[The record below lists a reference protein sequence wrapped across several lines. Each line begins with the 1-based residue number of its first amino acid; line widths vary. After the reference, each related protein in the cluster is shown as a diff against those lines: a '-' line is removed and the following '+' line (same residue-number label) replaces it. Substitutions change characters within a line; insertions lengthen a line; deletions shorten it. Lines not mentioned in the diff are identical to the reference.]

1 LLSVDGRLDTGI
13 FSWNRGIGPLEYLD
27 DMRAAVPDEHVELV
41 ETVNGRAA
49 GFALGRS
56 GYGFLSTSSLG
67 GPMNRLTEILAEKGD
82 FVLRVD
88 ANASVLDA
96 VRRMVD
102 FNVGSLLV
110 TDDGRDIGIV
120 TERDYLRR
128 VTLEGRDERVTQVR
142 EIISSPLI
150 VVTPQTTVEE
160 CMALMTDR
168 RIRHVPVVGG
178 DGEVVG
184 LVSIG
189 DLVKFRSKQQS
200 FELQYLTEYIN
211 SH

>member
-1 LLSVDGRLDTGI
+1 
-13 FSWNRGIGPLEYLD
+13 
-27 DMRAAVPDEHVELV
+27 
-41 ETVNGRAA
+41 
-49 GFALGRS
+49 
-56 GYGFLSTSSLG
+56 
-67 GPMNRLTEILAEKGD
+67 MNQLTEILAEKGD
-82 FVLRVD
+82 VVLRID
-88 ANASVLDA
+88 ADASVLDA

-110 TDDGRDIGIV
+110 TDEGRDIGIV

-128 VTLEGRDERVTQVR
+128 VTLEGRDERQTPVR
-142 EIISSPLI
+142 EIISAPLV

-168 RIRHVPVVGG
+168 RIRHVPVVEEA
-178 DGEVVG
+178 GEVVG

-211 SH
+211 AH

>member
-1 LLSVDGRLDTGI
+1 
-13 FSWNRGIGPLEYLD
+13 
-27 DMRAAVPDEHVELV
+27 
-41 ETVNGRAA
+41 
-49 GFALGRS
+49 
-56 GYGFLSTSSLG
+56 
-67 GPMNRLTEILAEKGD
+67 MNRLTEILSEKGD
-82 FVLRVD
+82 VVLRVD
-88 ANASVLDA
+88 ADSSVLDA

-102 FNVGSLLV
+102 SNVGSLLV
-110 TDDGRDIGIV
+110 TDHGRDIGIV

-128 VTLEGRDERVTQVR
+128 VTLEGRDERKTPVR
-142 EIISSPLI
+142 EIISSPLV
-150 VVTPQTTVEE
+150 VVTPQTTVTE

-189 DLVKFRSKQQS
+189 DLVKFTSKQQS

-211 SH
+211 AH

>member
-1 LLSVDGRLDTGI
+1 
-13 FSWNRGIGPLEYLD
+13 
-27 DMRAAVPDEHVELV
+27 
-41 ETVNGRAA
+41 
-49 GFALGRS
+49 
-56 GYGFLSTSSLG
+56 
-67 GPMNRLTEILAEKGD
+67 MNRLTEILAEKGD

-128 VTLEGRDERVTQVR
+128 VTLEGRDERETQVR

>member
-1 LLSVDGRLDTGI
+1 
-13 FSWNRGIGPLEYLD
+13 
-27 DMRAAVPDEHVELV
+27 
-41 ETVNGRAA
+41 
-49 GFALGRS
+49 
-56 GYGFLSTSSLG
+56 
-67 GPMNRLTEILAEKGD
+67 MNRLAEILGEKGD
-82 FVLRVD
+82 VVLRVEAD
-88 ANASVLDA
+88 SSVLDA
-96 VRRMVD
+96 VRRMVE

-128 VTLEGRDERVTQVR
+128 VTLEGRDERETPVR
-142 EIISSPLI
+142 EIISTPLV

-168 RIRHVPVVGG
+168 RIRHVPVVGD
-178 DGEVVG
+178 DGRVVG

-200 FELQYLTEYIN
+200 FELQYLTEYITA
-211 SH
+211 H

>member
-1 LLSVDGRLDTGI
+1 
-13 FSWNRGIGPLEYLD
+13 
-27 DMRAAVPDEHVELV
+27 
-41 ETVNGRAA
+41 
-49 GFALGRS
+49 
-56 GYGFLSTSSLG
+56 
-67 GPMNRLTEILAEKGD
+67 MNRLTEILSEKGD
-82 FVLRVD
+82 VVLRVD
-88 ANASVLDA
+88 ADSSVLDA

-102 FNVGSLLV
+102 SNVGSLLV
-110 TDDGRDIGIV
+110 TEHGRDIGIV

-128 VTLEGRDERVTQVR
+128 VTLEGRDERETPVR
-142 EIISSPLI
+142 EIISSPL
-150 VVTPQTTVEE
+150 VVATPQTTVEE

-189 DLVKFRSKQQS
+189 DLVKFTSKQQS

-211 SH
+211 AH